1 MAKHIGFY
9 HEGHTPDFLASSD
22 AEKAAIN
29 EHAPYVIWVTVS
41 DEDYAK
47 VHNSTH
53 ECRENG
59 GSIDWGVNHNPVDF
73 SKEDT
78 QADINHEIDA
88 INKWLVCAK
97 ATDAASIS
105 AWTAYLNELRNLDL
119 DSVTTTFPTNG
130 NNAILP
136 LETNGDITEF
146 RNIKR
151 LP

>member
-9 HEGHTPDFLASSD
+9 HVGHTPDFLASSD

-29 EHAPYVIWVTVS
+29 EHAPYVIWVSVS

-53 ECRENG
+53 ECHENG
-59 GSIDWGVNHNPVDF
+59 GSIDWGVNHNQIDF
-73 SKEDT
+73 SKEST
-78 QADINHEIDA
+78 RAEIDREIA
-88 INKWLVCAK
+88 NINKWLVCAK

-105 AWTAYLNELRNLDL
+105 SWTAYLNELRALDL
-119 DSVTTTFPTNG
+119 DSVTTTFPTTG
-130 NNAILP
+130 NNSILP

-146 RNIKR
+146 KNIKR

>member
-29 EHAPYVIWVTVS
+29 EHAPYVIWVSVS

-53 ECRENG
+53 ECHENG
-59 GSIDWGVNHNPVDF
+59 GSIDWGVNHNQIDF

-78 QADINHEIDA
+78 QADINHEIEA
-88 INKWLVCAK
+88 INKWLICAK
-97 ATDAASIS
+97 ATDAATIS

-130 NNAILP
+130 NNPILP

-146 RNIKR
+146 KNIKR

>member
-29 EHAPYVIWVTVS
+29 EHAPYLIWVTVS
-41 DEDYAK
+41 DTDYAK

-53 ECRENG
+53 ECHENE
-59 GSIDWGVNHNPVDF
+59 GSINWGVNHNAVDF

-78 QADINHEIDA
+78 KAEIDHEISV
-88 INKWLVCAK
+88 INKWLNGAK
-97 ATDAASIS
+97 ATDETTIS
-105 AWTAYLNELRNLDL
+105 TWTTYLNELKNLDL

-146 RNIKR
+146 KNIKR